1 MAHQL
6 VDFTENEAVIQGYS
20 SLELYTHES
29 MTENIDL
36 YESLG
41 YIETNRRI
49 ESGYSRVYMGK
60 NLP

>member
-1 MAHQL
+1 

-41 YIETNRRI
+41 YIETNRRT
-49 ESGYSRVYMGK
+49 ESGYSRVYMGE